1 MASITTRAG
10 KGSPLTN
17 AEVDAN
23 FTNLNNDKIEASA
36 LSPYLTSSTAAST
49 YQPLDADLTAIAGLV
64 GTTGLLRKTAANTW
78 SLDTNSY
85 LTGNQSITISGDASG
100 SGTTAITLTLSTVPV
115 SKGGTGATTLTG
127 LVKGNGTSAFTAA
140 VAGTDYVIPSALST
154 YAPLAS
160 PALTGTP
167 TAPTAAVDTNT
178 TQLATTAFV
187 VGQGYLKS
195 ATAAST
201 YVTLSGNNT
210 FTGVN
215 TFTPTARTSFATTPY
230 FTLTTPAD
238 TFLSPGTEVIG
249 ANFTAATRSWGAGD
263 IGTQRERVF
272 GAPTYAAAGAS
283 TFGLAVNVDIAA
295 PIAGTNVTIQQAFA
309 LRAAGIQVPGN
320 LVFSGTGRRIQG
332 DFSTA
337 TLADRT
343 AIQTS
348 TTNGATGV
356 LILPNGTSTFASL
369 YAVASATPT
378 NASTIGITT
387 ATGATQLTS
396 TRFGTGTYLPLQLL
410 TSDTARV
417 TIATDGLVGIGL
429 TPAAS
434 QGVLQVFASGVTGG
448 APAATGTTDANQIA
462 EIGAGSVQLS
472 FGAYAN
478 GDAWIQ
484 QRSTANF
491 ATNYGLGINPNGG
504 RVFVGGG
511 FQETRVAVAASD
523 IDLNSGNYFTRTIS
537 GATTLTVSNV
547 PASGT
552 TAAFVLELTNGGSAT
567 VNLWSGIK
575 WAGGTAPTFT
585 ASGHDILGFYTHD
598 GGTTWRGFLL
608 AKDSK

>member
-10 KGSPLTN
+10 KGSALTN

-23 FTNLNNDKIEASA
+23 FTNLNTDKLEAGA
-36 LSPYLTSSTAAST
+36 LTPYLTSATAA
-49 YQPLDADLTAIAGLV
+49 
-64 GTTGLLRKTAANTW
+64 
-78 SLDTNSY
+78 
-85 LTGNQSITISGDASG
+85 
-100 SGTTAITLTLSTVPV
+100 
-115 SKGGTGATTLTG
+115 
-127 LVKGNGTSAFTAA
+127 
-140 VAGTDYVIPSALST
+140 ST

-178 TQLATTAFV
+178 TQLATTAYVVGQGYLKSATASSTYAPLASPALTGTPTAPTAAANTNTTQVATTAFVLGQGNATAGTIAMNGTQAAGTSNLYARADHVHPTDTSRAPLASPTFTGTPAAPTAAVDTNTTQIATTAYV

-201 YVTLSGNNT
+201 YQTQAGMSSYLT
-210 FTGVN
+210 
-215 TFTPTARTSFATTPY
+215 TATAASTYLALAGG
-230 FTLTTPAD
+230 TLT
-238 TFLSPGTEVIG
+238 
-249 ANFTAATRSWGAGD
+249 
-263 IGTQRERVF
+263 
-272 GAPTYAAAGAS
+272 
-283 TFGLAVNVDIAA
+283 
-295 PIAGTNVTIQQAFA
+295 
-309 LRAAGIQVPGN
+309 GN
-320 LVFSGTGRRIQG
+320 LAFSGTGRLIQG
-332 DFSTA
+332 DFSNA
-337 TLADRT
+337 TLTSRT

-448 APAATGTTDANQIA
+448 APAVTGTTDANQIA

-491 ATNYGLGINPNGG
+491 ATNYAIGLNPNGG